1 MAKTVISKEV
11 ALDELEKF
19 VNFYSKKPFPR
30 VKLEESYP
38 DVLDGIMDG
47 LLSFDDKQ
55 VPTYKLRFPIKTE
68 DGASVVLSEVSF
80 KTRIKPSTKADLS
93 KGLHP
98 MNEVFAIQLNML
110 SFIIDQTIT
119 MIDKFEPYD
128 YDTVSQIAAVFP

>member
-1 MAKTVISKEV
+1 MKSTAISKEV

-47 LLSFDDKQ
+47 LLSFDDNQIPK
-55 VPTYKLRFPIKTE
+55 YKLRFPIKSE
-68 DGASVVLSEVSF
+68 DGQVQLSDINF

-98 MNEVFAIQLNML
+98 VNEIYAIQLNML
-110 SFIIDQTIT
+110 SFIIDQSIG

-128 YDTVSQIAAVFP
+128 YDTISQVAAVFP